1 MTWKVLHYP
10 VHPRGEVRGF
20 QMTGA
25 LIRFSKSRKN
35 DKGNSN
41 LCFCFS
47 VTGHTKTKEEIHFR
61 FSKWCEH
68 KKRKIKFTYIF
79 KVMRKRK
86 TKFQSVF
93 QSDAKTKNEK
103 PNSNPFS
110 KCWDENEKRKP
121 KFKSVF
127 QCHVKTKNEKWTW
140 HVNSSFHAIEKRLA
154 LRYTHS
160 DGSPFFDWISTNW

>member
-1 MTWKVLHYP
+1 MTWKALHYP

-68 KKRKIKFTYIF
+68 KKRKIKFKYVF
-79 KVMRKRK
+79 KVMLKRKTK

-93 QSDAKTKNEK
+93 KVLRRKGKTKSK
-103 PNSNPFS
+103 IQICFS
-110 KCWDENEKRKP
+110 MSRENEKRKSNP
-121 KFKSVF
+121 CF
-127 QCHVKTKNEKWTW
+127 QCHEWTKNEKWKW
-140 HVNSSFHAIEKRLA
+140 NVNSIFLCHRETVG
-154 LRYTHS
+154 YS
-160 DGSPFFDWISTNW
+160 D